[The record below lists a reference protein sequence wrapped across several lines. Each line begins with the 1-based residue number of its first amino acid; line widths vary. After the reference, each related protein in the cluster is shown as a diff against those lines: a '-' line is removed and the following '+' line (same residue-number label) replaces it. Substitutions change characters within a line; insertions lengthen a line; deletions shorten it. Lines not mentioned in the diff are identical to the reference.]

1 MVLRTLALRYRFD
14 RVFKYQKA
22 DQTKDNARS
31 LCKVTTIGKWNCVRR
46 THCSVYAYVC
56 ARASVCVCG
65 PRTRTHRECQSRLI
79 DPPTARSPC
88 YGVGLDCGGQ
98 GAVDERRRGRL
109 DEETKHAIKTLITLK
124 WVEDQTN
131 QNSLTMASSGVRI
144 DRNPTWPV
152 TRIFPNA
159 GNIVSY
165 FRWSEN
171 CNWLKIAW
179 QLLDIPKL
187 RKFLEDW
194 TCHAYVERTYWYIVG
209 LKLEL

>member
-1 MVLRTLALRYRFD
+1 MFAE
-14 RVFKYQKA
+14 
-22 DQTKDNARS
+22 
-31 LCKVTTIGKWNCVRR
+31 
-46 THCSVYAYVC
+46 HCSVCAYTRVCVCVRAC
-56 ARASVCVCG
+56 ARAR
-65 PRTRTHRECQSRLI
+65 PTHTNTQRECQSRLI

-144 DRNPTWPV
+144 GRNPTWPV

-159 GNIVSY
+159 GNIPSY

-171 CNWLKIAW
+171 CNWLEIARHSARYSNVTKISRR
-179 QLLDIPKL
+179 LNIP
-187 RKFLEDW
+187 RV
-194 TCHAYVERTYWYIVG
+194 YVERTHWYIVV
-209 LKLEL
+209 LKLASQGFLERRRLK